1 MIKKLFLALTVVL
14 MATTAVA
21 QTTLGQS
28 CDNPIPVNKS
38 YSSHVDV
45 DPNVGYKEVWYT
57 AWSYDLPMHV
67 YFSPDSMNSVWGPEV
82 EIDFSCTT
90 GDYSFDHKLD
100 SVIKILKTMNV
111 ELPVGFLCEEVSRNG
126 KVEWD
131 LSIDEKYRDQ
141 LTEFGLTHNVQAFVK
156 VIYTESGSVSLT
168 PDTTFQSCIEH
179 GHYAQ
184 LGDTIDIAANDSN
197 KMIVLPY
204 SEWKNDSI
212 RFVWIGDKS
221 ARVWVAED
229 ECRFTPVEGSG
240 YVKAKYDID
249 KDTPKKLY
257 TADMQSAIDNW
268 IGAGIFY
275 AKVLSEGAGQLV
287 IERIPLGEIQGDA
300 ILLKHGEPVNLQAND
315 NRVFCFPKGWK
326 STEFLA
332 NTQYLMDMHVS
343 NTSEFEIGNAN
354 VITKYA
360 FSKDGDNRQLQLSTA
375 DISALGASSSDDYV
389 YVRFQCNS
397 ATTLTP
403 SLWNVS
409 SCIDNTILVTSGQT
423 FSVSANSKS
432 VYRLVYDDWKNY
444 DFTMEWT
451 GTKSLT
457 ATFASYC
464 SFTTTATDFLDKVS
478 VRKKSSSV
486 VNIAMVDGW
495 MYRIENDG
503 FVYFRLVSSGKG
515 DMTMTSSKPVEED
528 PVIPLNPCVAN
539 SIELKAGDQITLN
552 LDSAF
557 TIYRINYAE
566 WVAKDNKLAWSG
578 SEPLHTFVA
587 ETCQFAVAPY
597 NKYVVNYVVVPAAG
611 EYVLDVATLTQYAD
625 KVDEDGYLYIRF
637 LTEKEGTLSV
647 TSY

>member
-21 QTTLGQS
+21 QTALGQS
-28 CDNPIPVNKS
+28 CDNPIPVDES
-38 YSSHVDV
+38 YEGHVDV
-45 DPNVGYKEVWYT
+45 DPEVGYKEVWYT

-82 EIDFSCTT
+82 EIDFSCT
-90 GDYSFDHKLD
+90 GDYSFDRKLD
-100 SVIKILKTMNV
+100 SVVNILEAISVVK
-111 ELPVGFLCEEVSRNG
+111 LPVDFLCDKVVRNG

-131 LSIDEKYRDQ
+131 LSIDERYRDY
-141 LTEFGLTHNVQAFVK
+141 LTEYGLTHNVQAFVK
-156 VIYTESGSVSLT
+156 VIYTESGSIRLT
-168 PDTTFQSCIEH
+168 PDTAFQSCIEH

-184 LGDTIDIAANDSN
+184 LGDTIDIVANDSN

-212 RFVWIGDKS
+212 RFVWIGDKP

-229 ECRFTPVEGSG
+229 ECRFTPVDASV

-249 KDTPKKLY
+249 SNTPKKLY

-315 NRVFCFPKGWK
+315 NRVFCFPRTWK

-343 NTSEFEIGNAN
+343 NTSEFEIDDVN

-360 FSKDGDNRQLQLSTA
+360 FSKDGDNRQLQLSAA
-375 DISALGASSSDDYV
+375 DISALGASATDDYV

-397 ATTLTP
+397 ATILTP
-403 SLWNVS
+403 SLWNTS
-409 SCIDNTILVTSGQT
+409 SCIENTILVTSGQT
-423 FSVSANSKS
+423 FSVEKNSKT

-444 DFTMEWT
+444 DFTMTWT
-451 GTKSLT
+451 GKVVVSSL
-457 ATFASYC
+457 FASYC
-464 SFTTTATDFLDKVS
+464 NFTSTASDALYSLSIRSGKS
-478 VRKKSSSV
+478 V
-486 VNIAMVDGW
+486 MVASNEIDNW
-495 MYRIENDG
+495 AFRIEDG
-503 FVYFRLVSSGKG
+503 FVYFRLASSRVG
-515 DMTMTSSKPVEED
+515 DMTITSSKPVEVD
-528 PVIPLNPCVAN
+528 PVIPESPCVAN

-587 ETCQFAVAPY
+587 ETCEFSVAPY
-597 NKYVVNYVVVPAAG
+597 NKYLVNYVVVPAAG

>member
-28 CDNPIPVNKS
+28 CDNPIPVDES
-38 YSSHVDV
+38 YEGHVDV
-45 DPNVGYKEVWYT
+45 DPKVGYKEVWYT

-111 ELPVGFLCEEVSRNG
+111 ELPVGFLCDKVVRDG

-156 VIYTESGSVSLT
+156 VIYTESGSISLT
-168 PDTTFQSCIEH
+168 PDTLFQSCIEH

-212 RFVWIGDKS
+212 RFVWTGDKP
-221 ARVWVAED
+221 ACIWVAEN
-229 ECRFTPVEGSG
+229 ECRFTPVDASIF
-240 YVKAKYDID
+240 VKAKYDID

-257 TADMQSAIDNW
+257 TLDMQGAIDNW

-275 AKVLSEGAGQLV
+275 AKVLSESAGQLV
-287 IERIPLGEIQGDA
+287 VERIPLGAIQGDA
-300 ILLKHGEPVNLQAND
+300 ILLEHGKPVNLQAND
-315 NRVFCFPKGWK
+315 DRVFCFPRTWK

-343 NTSEFEIGNAN
+343 NTSEFEIGDAN

-360 FSKDGDNRQLQLSTA
+360 FSKDGDNRQLQLSA
-375 DISALGASSSDDYV
+375 GDFSMLGEYAIDDYL
-389 YVRFQCNS
+389 YVRFVCNE

-403 SLWNVS
+403 QVWTTT
-409 SCIDNTILVTSGQT
+409 SCVNNTVLISSGQI
-423 FSVSANSKS
+423 FSVKAQSSTI
-432 VYRLVYDDWKNY
+432 YRMAYKDWENY
-444 DFTMEWT
+444 DFTITWT
-451 GTKSLT
+451 GRSASTVGFASSCDFYTDGFKNITVLRNSPAVITKDMFALWENNVNSDGFLFVRFNSQRVGD
-457 ATFASYC
+457 ATFVS
-464 SFTTTATDFLDKVS
+464 DKP
-478 VRKKSSSV
+478 
-486 VNIAMVDGW
+486 A
-495 MYRIENDG
+495 
-503 FVYFRLVSSGKG
+503 
-515 DMTMTSSKPVEED
+515 EED
-528 PVIPLNPCVAN
+528 PANPCVAN

-578 SEPLHTFVA
+578 SESLHTFVA
-587 ETCQFAVAPY
+587 ETCEFAVAPY
-597 NKYVVNYVVVPAAG
+597 NKYVVNYVVVSAAG